1 MFKKVTIFLIIFG
14 FTHGCFMSYL
24 RNKDKTED
32 VYEILKSNKNYSL
45 LSINEILKEK
55 GVTAAKEYVNN
66 DKTHTV
72 EDYKEFIEDNPR
84 YTPIKDRG
92 NYEE

>member
-1 MFKKVTIFLIIFG
+1 MFKKFTIFLIIFG
-14 FTHGCFMSYL
+14 FAHGCFMSYL

-32 VYEILKSNKNYSL
+32 VYKVLESNKEYSFERIDEILKNEGVDKAKDYLKNKENSL
-45 LSINEILKEK
+45 MIN
-55 GVTAAKEYVNN
+55 NR
-66 DKTHTV
+66 
-72 EDYKEFIEDNPR
+72 EFIEDNPR